1 MLCIDSKSNRTPRTK
16 KKLHRGS
23 GAEAG
28 TFIFALLRDF
38 LLNLSLDTDYESPTT
53 KNLCLSNWPLIHVYE
68 SQRRLQKA
76 FARNGS
82 TQRTGC
88 TFKTSTIRVR
98 DSDIRRILLSVRHA
112 FLTGVLRAGTI
123 CYP

>member
-38 LLNLSLDTDYESPTT
+38 LLNLSLDTDYESPTA

-82 TQRTGC
+82 TQQKRC
-88 TFKTSTIRVR
+88 TCQSSIIRWQQSTLRISLGVQPAY
-98 DSDIRRILLSVRHA
+98 DS
-112 FLTGVLRAGTI
+112 
-123 CYP
+123 